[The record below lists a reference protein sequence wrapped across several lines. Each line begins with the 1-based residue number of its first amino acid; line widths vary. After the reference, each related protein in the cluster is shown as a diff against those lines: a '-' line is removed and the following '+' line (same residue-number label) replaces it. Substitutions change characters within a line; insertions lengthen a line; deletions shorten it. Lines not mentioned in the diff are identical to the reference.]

1 MDRLLNAFE
10 AIIPDLERFV
20 SRQGPGP
27 DVRLAEAKAAIAEAK
42 RGVDDG
48 EEVRICICEKLCK
61 DDECNKIW
69 HHEACPALPFQLAKL
84 EKAENEAVWPSS

>member
-1 MDRLLNAFE
+1 MNRLLNAFE

-42 RGVDDG
+42 GNVND
-48 EEVRICICEKLCK
+48 EMELCICEELC
-61 DDECNKIW
+61 ENSATCNKIW
-69 HHEACPALPFQLAKL
+69 HHQGCPALPIQEAKGRAQD
-84 EKAENEAVWPSS
+84 EAEGWAG